1 MMSFE
6 SRVRMMKTF
15 SQAVLIQVAAYLQVL
30 AEPMRLKIL
39 QVLRSSDR
47 TVGEVVEAVEGNQ
60 ANVSKHLR
68 ILLDAGIVSRRA
80 EGTSAIYSIADPAIF
95 DLCDIVCDRLA
106 ARIEAQHILRESLT
120 RRETNV

>member
-1 MMSFE
+1 
-6 SRVRMMKTF
+6 MKTF